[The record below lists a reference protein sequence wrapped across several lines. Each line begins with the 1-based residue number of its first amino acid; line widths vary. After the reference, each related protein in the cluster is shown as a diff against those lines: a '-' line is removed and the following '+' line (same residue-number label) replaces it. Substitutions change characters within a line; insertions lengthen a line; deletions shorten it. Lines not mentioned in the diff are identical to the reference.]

1 MAWGCLQFCC
11 GLGFMYVLPPSPAFI
26 WIFSDEPSIVP
37 NAWSKAKSARH
48 MASKEA
54 VSPTAS
60 RHRAVNAVPS
70 SGWRKRLLL
79 DNDCCKL
86 AMSHLLAW
94 SLHPWLS
101 KGYRRWY
108 EVDNSSLQIIN
119 RTTLGSALYSYNTK
133 VPKQNSEFSL
143 KIVKNLSTLNYLLQ
157 RLPLLL
163 LGL

>member
-1 MAWGCLQFCC
+1 
-11 GLGFMYVLPPSPAFI
+11 
-26 WIFSDEPSIVP
+26 
-37 NAWSKAKSARH
+37 
-48 MASKEA
+48 
-54 VSPTAS
+54 
-60 RHRAVNAVPS
+60 
-70 SGWRKRLLL
+70 
-79 DNDCCKL
+79 
-86 AMSHLLAW
+86 MSHLLAW